1 MADITVTFNDGTSHV
16 YRDAPESLTK
26 DDVIARATR
35 DFSGKQI
42 TGLDRVAGGQKLSG
56 EEVLTGA
63 VTNFPS
69 SVGSMLGDIY
79 QAVTSPIQTTK
90 AVLDLGA
97 GILQNALP
105 ERLVQAV
112 GEDKAS
118 RDLASKVG
126 QHYVERYGSVEGAKR
141 ALATDP
147 AGVMADLSTVLTGG
161 AMLPTR
167 AAPALA
173 TAARAVDPLMISA
186 RAVGKTADVTGK
198 ALKPLLG
205 MQTGAG
211 SDAIGQ
217 AYQAGRTGGETA
229 DVFKANLRGE
239 VPQTEVLEAAK
250 QNLAEMAIQRQNAYR
265 TEMASISKDKTV
277 LSFDG
282 IDKAINNAMN
292 KTTYK
297 GKIVNEKA
305 FDRLASARAEI
316 DAWKQLDP
324 VDFHTPEGLDKL
336 KQKVGAI
343 LEDIPFEQKTALTA
357 VNEVYNGI
365 KNEIKKQ
372 APTYAKTMQAYS
384 EATDLIREIERTLSQ
399 GKNASVDTQ
408 MRKLQSVMRNNV
420 NTNYGQRM
428 SLVKQLE
435 EAGGREM
442 MPALAGQALSNYAP
456 RGLQGASSVPTA
468 LLAGS
473 LFGTPL
479 AAASLATSSP
489 RLMGEAAY
497 GAGRVAKG
505 LLDVQNRMPNIDYPT
520 MFNLLYQAEQPRK
533 IDLRGLAIPD

>member
-16 YRDAPESLTK
+16 YRNAPESLTK
-26 DDVIARATR
+26 DDVISRIAK

-42 TGLDRVAGGQKLSG
+42 TSLDRVAGGQKLSG

-173 TAARAVDPLMISA
+173 TAARAVDPLMLAA
-186 RAVGKTADVTGK
+186 RATGK
-198 ALKPLLG
+198 AVDITGSVAKPLLG

-211 SDAIGQ
+211 TEAIGQ
-217 AYQAGRTGGETA
+217 AYKAGKVGGETSEM
-229 DVFKANLRGE
+229 FKANMRGE
-239 VPQTEVLEAAK
+239 VPQIEVLDAAK
-250 QNLAEMAIQRQNAYR
+250 QNLSAMAEQRQTAYR
-265 TEMASISKDKTV
+265 TEMANISKDKSV

-282 IDKAINNAMN
+282 IDKAIDNAMN
-292 KTTYK
+292 KVTYK
-297 GKIVNEKA
+297 GQIVNEEA
-305 FDRLASARAEI
+305 FDKVVKAKAEI

-324 VDFHTPEGLDKL
+324 AEFHTPEGLDKL
-336 KQKVGAI
+336 KQKVGSV
-343 LEDIPFEQKTALTA
+343 LEKIPFEQKTSLTA

-408 MRKLQSVMRNNV
+408 MRKLQSIMRNNV
-420 NTNYGQRM
+420 NTNFGQRL
-428 SLVKQLE
+428 SLAQQLE
-435 EAGGREM
+435 QAGGKQM
-442 MPALAGQALSNYAP
+442 LPALAGQALNTYTP
-456 RGLQGASSVPTA
+456 RGLQGASSIPTS
-468 LLAGS
+468 LMAGS
-473 LFGTPL
+473 LFGNVAVPL
-479 AAASLATSSP
+479 SLATSSP

-533 IDLRGLAIPD
+533 IDLTGMANPD